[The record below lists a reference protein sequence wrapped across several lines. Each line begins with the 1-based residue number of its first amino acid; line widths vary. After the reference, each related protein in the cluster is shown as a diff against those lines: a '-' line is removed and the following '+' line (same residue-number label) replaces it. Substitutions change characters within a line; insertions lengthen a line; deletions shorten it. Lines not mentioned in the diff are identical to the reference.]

1 MDDELRA
8 AAETADESR
17 VRVLILAH
25 HAESRAQVGL
35 TGPSHLT
42 ALQLAALHTAALLA
56 AAG

>member
-1 MDDELRA
+1 MTNCA

-35 TGPSHLT
+35 RRAVAPDGP
-42 ALQLAALHTAALLA
+42 ALAALHTAALLA